1 MDLVA
6 DVIPRVRA
14 FMPTLR
20 AVGGAADLDAAMRP
34 GARITPPMAYVMP
47 LGERAGAAQGR
58 TAVLRQPVSCTF
70 GVVLV
75 IQALRDNEG
84 REALQALSTLR
95 AQLSLGLVGWVPD
108 ADTGEQVTYL
118 GGELVQFEGD
128 GRLWWSDEFQHTTHV
143 RRVP

>member
-1 MDLVA
+1 MDLVT
-6 DVIPRVRA
+6 DVIPRVRDL
-14 FMPTLR
+14 MPTLR

-47 LGERAGAAQGR
+47 LGERALAQGR
-58 TAVLRQPVSCTF
+58 TSVLRQTVICTF

-84 REALQALSTLR
+84 REALQALASLRATLR
-95 AQLSLGLVGWVPD
+95 EVLLGWVPD
-108 ADTGEQVTYL
+108 AQTGEPVTYL

-128 GRLWWSDEFQHTTHV
+128 GRLWWSDEFQHTTNL
-143 RRVP
+143 RTVP

>member
-6 DVIPRVRA
+6 DVIPRVRT
-14 FMPTLR
+14 MLPTLR

-47 LGERAGAAQGR
+47 LGERAVAEGR
-58 TAVLRQPVSCTF
+58 TSVLRQAVLCTF

-95 AQLSLGLVGWVPD
+95 TALRDALVGWVPEPQ
-108 ADTGEQVTYL
+108 TGEPVIYL

-128 GRLWWSDEFQHTTHV
+128 GRLWWSDEFQHTTHL
-143 RRVP
+143 RKPA